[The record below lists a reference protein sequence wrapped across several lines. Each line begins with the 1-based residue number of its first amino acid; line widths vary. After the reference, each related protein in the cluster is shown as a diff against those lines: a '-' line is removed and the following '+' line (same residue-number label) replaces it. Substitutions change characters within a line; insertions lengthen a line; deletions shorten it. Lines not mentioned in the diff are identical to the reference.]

1 MTTGMP
7 RDFEK
12 AVSDVERAAIER
24 YSTRLRQFGT
34 DPRTLGWDT
43 RANQWARFAAA
54 TSVATFAGRDVLD
67 IGCGL
72 GDFRIFLEEQGTPP
86 ARYAGVDIND
96 DLLDVARS
104 RFPDARFERRNIVLE
119 PYQGPV
125 CDVAVMF
132 GLVNFR
138 LTDIDNYEYAARA
151 IDATFA
157 ACREA
162 LVVDM
167 LSARRTP
174 DYPEESFVFYFEPAR
189 MLDLALART
198 PYVKLHHAYQAIPQR
213 EFMLVL
219 RRGPA

>member
-1 MTTGMP
+1 VTDTP
-7 RDFEK
+7 RDFTR
-12 AVSDVERAAIER
+12 AVGEIEQAAIER
-24 YSTRLRQFGT
+24 YSKRLKQFGT

-43 RANQWARFAAA
+43 RVNQWARFAAA
-54 TSVATFAGRDVLD
+54 ASLVTFAGRDVLD

-72 GDFRIFLEEQGTPP
+72 GDFRVFLEEQGAAP
-86 ARYAGVDIND
+86 AGYTGVDIND
-96 DLLDVARS
+96 ELLQVARE
-104 RFPDARFERRNIVLE
+104 RFPDSRFERRNVILQ
-119 PYQGPV
+119 PYASPV
-125 CDVAVMF
+125 CDVALML

-138 LTDIDNYEYAARA
+138 LSDLDNYEYAAKA
-151 IDATFA
+151 IDAAFG

-189 MLDLALART
+189 MLDFALSRT
-198 PYVKLHHAYQAIPQR
+198 AHVQLHHAYRPLPQR

-219 RRGPA
+219 RKGPA